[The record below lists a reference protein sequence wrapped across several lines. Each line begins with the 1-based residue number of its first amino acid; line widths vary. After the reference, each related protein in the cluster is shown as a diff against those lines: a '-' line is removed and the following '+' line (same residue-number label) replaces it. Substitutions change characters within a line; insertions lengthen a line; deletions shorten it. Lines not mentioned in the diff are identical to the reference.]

1 MDTVAVV
8 ALIISIIGA
17 LGHFIRDTHIQKC
30 KGCCIESDCR
40 EKNHSRSSLT
50 PPDTPKET
58 PPISSTGC

>member
-40 EKNHSRSSLT
+40 ERSKSSSSMT
-50 PPDTPKET
+50 PPDTPKES
-58 PPISSTGC
+58 PAINSTGC

>member
-40 EKNHSRSSLT
+40 EKNASRSSLSPPQT
-50 PPDTPKET
+50 PTES
-58 PPISSTGC
+58 PPIQSTGC

>member
-1 MDTVAVV
+1 MDSVAVV

-40 EKNHSRSSLT
+40 EKSRSRSSLT
-50 PPDTPKET
+50 PPETPKES